1 MDLQRVKLFLQV
13 VDAGTLSAATKA
25 AHLTQ
30 PAISRS
36 LKLLEQDLG
45 VSLFTKVGRGLVLSA
60 AGRALVPRARA
71 LLEITNRAAVEVHRA
86 AERAYY
92 DVRIGTIDS
101 VAMSIVPN
109 LVAPLR
115 KRFPEL
121 VIRLAAAR
129 TPTLLERI
137 RSGDLD
143 LAIIAHSGP
152 PLQVVH
158 RRVGPYRLQ
167 FFGRKDR
174 FQGLRACKSEAD
186 LEQFPVVEI
195 DPGVGSSSV
204 KPPDHLSYASASTVA
219 TVKALVL
226 AGFGVGDLPSFM
238 LDSKERALL
247 CTSAVPHDPQCALYL
262 VRSAMW
268 TGPVERAVE
277 DAIAASVTRQTR

>member
-45 VSLFTKVGRGLVLSA
+45 VSLFTRAGRGLVLSA

-71 LLEITNRAAVEVHRA
+71 LLDVTNRAALEVHRA
-86 AERAYY
+86 ADRAYY

-109 LVAPLR
+109 LVAPIR

-137 RSGDLD
+137 RSGHLD

-152 PLQVVH
+152 PPGVAH

-174 FQGLRACKSEAD
+174 FLGLRNCKTDVE
-186 LEQFPVVEI
+186 LKQFPVVEI

-204 KPPDHLSYASASTVA
+204 EPPDHLSYASASTVA

-226 AGFGVGDLPSFM
+226 AGFGIGDLPSFM
-238 LDSKERALL
+238 LDAKERALL
-247 CTSAVPHDPQCALYL
+247 CSSAVPHDPRCALYL
-262 VRSAMW
+262 VRSTTW
-268 TGPVERAVE
+268 TGPVEQTLE
-277 DAIAASVTRQTR
+277 DAIATSVTRQTK